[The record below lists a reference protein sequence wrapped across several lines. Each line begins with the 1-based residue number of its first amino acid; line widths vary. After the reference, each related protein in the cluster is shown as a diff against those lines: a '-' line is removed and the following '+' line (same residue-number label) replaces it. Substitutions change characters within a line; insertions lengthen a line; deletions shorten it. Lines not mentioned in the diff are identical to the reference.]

1 MPQYSAW
8 LEAVRYVC
16 TSCVLPAF
24 NDAYCHVPVTEW
36 YQHYLPCYLLPVSN
50 SGLLFFH
57 VDLPGCTV
65 AYWFTQYQ
73 ISDVAENL
81 GRYFLYAVYRSC
93 EWFGIILTVK
103 VETRHFIEGYFGSEF
118 WAICNHCGVMT
129 ANNFC
134 TRCVKIFKILFRT
147 FSPHRRS
154 TLFCSNFV
162 KSFRREI
169 SEIVCYLL
177 HQKNPQNFGCLSNC
191 RYCADCAQSLPG
203 PAPNNVLTVLQISS
217 KSVHFRWSYS
227 RMREHCFLPSRII
240 PL

>member
-81 GRYFLYAVYRSC
+81 GRYFLHAVYRPC

-147 FSPHRRS
+147 FSLHRRS

-162 KSFRREI
+162 KSFRWEI
-169 SEIVCYLL
+169 SEIVRYLL
-177 HQKNPQNFGCLSNC
+177 HQKNKISAVSQTVATVRIVPKVCQG
-191 RYCADCAQSLPG
+191 QLP
-203 PAPNNVLTVLQISS
+203 TM
-217 KSVHFRWSYS
+217 YS
-227 RMREHCFLPSRII
+227 RCSRFHPNRFTFGGVIAECMNTVFC
-240 PL
+240 PVE